1 MSSRAVTIVIALSA
15 ALLFSAC
22 GKKRSAVARAN
33 PPGRPRDSSINEPR
47 TEPLPTELGIA
58 SWYGVPFHGRAAA
71 NGEIYD
77 MEKLTAAHRTLP
89 FGAWVRVTNL
99 ANNKT
104 VAVRI
109 IDRGPFIAGRIID
122 LSHAAAREIE
132 LIGPGVA
139 QVRIDIISAPQ
150 VELAGSL
157 YSVQAGI
164 YRDRNRAE
172 QLRET
177 LENRYGA
184 ARLIFKDGKPAAWRL
199 LVGVE
204 DTIDGANLL
213 ARKIHTEVGSAFV
226 VRLDEL
232 HSR

>member
-1 MSSRAVTIVIALSA
+1 MRSRVVTIALA
-15 ALLFSAC
+15 MALLFSAC
-22 GKKRSAVARAN
+22 GKKRSTVARST
-33 PPGRPRDSSINEPR
+33 PPPAARTRSVKEPPAPALS
-47 TEPLPTELGIA
+47 TETGIA
-58 SWYGVPFHGRAAA
+58 SWYGIPFHGRAAA

-89 FGAWVRVTNL
+89 FGTWVRVTNL
-99 ANNKT
+99 SNNKA
-104 VAVRI
+104 VDVRI

-139 QVRIDIISAPQ
+139 EVRIDLISAPQ
-150 VELAGSL
+150 ALIAGSL

-164 YRDRNRAE
+164 YQDHNRAE
-172 QLRET
+172 QLRDT
-177 LENRYGA
+177 LEIRYGA

-204 DTIDGANLL
+204 DTIEGANLL
-213 ARKIHTEVGSAFV
+213 ARKIQSDVGSGFV
-226 VRLDEL
+226 VRLDEMR
-232 HSR
+232 SR